1 VRVPGGGLVQV
12 AADASRAGSGAALT
26 LGVRPE
32 HLRLDGGPDAGIPGH
47 LALVE
52 YLGDV
57 TLAYLQVEGVDGM
70 VAAKCSPDV
79 PLPPPGAAVRLR
91 VDAARAWLFDGE
103 GAALPALRDAV
114 RLTG

>member
-1 VRVPGGGLVQV
+1 
-12 AADASRAGSGAALT
+12 
-26 LGVRPE
+26 
-32 HLRLDGGPDAGIPGH
+32 
-47 LALVE
+47 
-52 YLGDV
+52 
-57 TLAYLQVEGVDGM
+57 
-70 VAAKCSPDV
+70 V